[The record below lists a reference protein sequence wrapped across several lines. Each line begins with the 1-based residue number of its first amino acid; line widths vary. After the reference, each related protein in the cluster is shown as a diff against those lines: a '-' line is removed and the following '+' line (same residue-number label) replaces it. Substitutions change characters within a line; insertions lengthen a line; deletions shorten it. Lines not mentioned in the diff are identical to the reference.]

1 MRSCWGRVCIAPVTK
16 TLRSSMGAVGRLPTL
31 HSADLPAALAQLR
44 SRGVTTLAA
53 ALYRSR
59 PLDEG
64 RERLPHG
71 VCVVIGSEGQGPD
84 AADR

>member
-1 MRSCWGRVCIAPVTK
+1 MRSCWGRVCIALSPK
-16 TLRSSMGAVGRLPTL
+16 TLRSSMGAAGRLPTL

-64 RERLPHG
+64 PGTTSHTRCLRGHR
-71 VCVVIGSEGQGPD
+71 Q
-84 AADR
+84 